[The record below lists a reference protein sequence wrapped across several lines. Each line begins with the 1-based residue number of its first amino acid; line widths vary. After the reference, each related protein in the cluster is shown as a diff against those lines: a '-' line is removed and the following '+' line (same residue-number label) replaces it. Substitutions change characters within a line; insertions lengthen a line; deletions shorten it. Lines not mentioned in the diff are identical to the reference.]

1 MPNCLNALQ
10 AGLDMTDPD
19 FTDLSKLPRWVLAR
33 LKRAATMRG
42 DPMRWAVLATRT
54 EDGVSARTLVLRG
67 FEPERRELILFSD
80 ARAPKIAEIQAEPHV
95 SLVFFDPNERVQ
107 LRAWGTARVETNT
120 ETALAWR
127 RGLSPQAQ
135 KDYATKRPPGSAIET
150 SLPDLMQD
158 VPDETFAVLA
168 IRLSHV
174 DGLKLGGT
182 HHQRVLVD
190 WRTGDGAP
198 TVNWLTP

>member
-1 MPNCLNALQ
+1 MPNSLNALR

-19 FTDLSKLPRWVLAR
+19 FDDLNSVPGWVLAR
-33 LKRAATMRG
+33 LEQAATLRG
-42 DPMRWAVLATRT
+42 DPMRWAVLATRA
-54 EDGVSARTLVLRG
+54 EGGVSARTLVLRS
-67 FEPERRELILFSD
+67 FEPEHRELILFSD
-80 ARAPKIAEIQAEPHV
+80 ARAPKIAEIRAEPNV
-95 SLVFFDPNERVQ
+95 CLVFFDPTEQIQ

-135 KDYATKRPPGSAIET
+135 KDYATKRPPGSAVET

-158 VPDETFAVLA
+158 MPDETFAVLA